1 VRLIAALK
9 RPWAETG
16 HSPGG
21 RLSDLERAVHQLYI
35 SAGNSLP
42 FHGWHHVCFV
52 TSKAV
57 EFAKDRGADHWLVA
71 TAALLHDLNYLVRR
85 NSEPEAGRSLRRRFL
100 SDAGYEQPEIVR
112 VEEIIEEAHTAT
124 RTAEISLEG
133 SALSDA
139 DTLFK
144 ALPMTPVVFSHLY
157 LTENGVGLS
166 ELGRKILDEQL
177 PLVEQ
182 DIYFYDEELRER
194 YLPWAQ
200 ANIALWQQIMAS
212 LDDPDVQS
220 LLDAVHVKP

>member
-1 VRLIAALK
+1 VRLIGALK
-9 RPWAETG
+9 RPWTDTV

-21 RLSDLERAVHQLYI
+21 RLGELEGAVHRMYVA
-35 SAGNSLP
+35 AGSGLP
-42 FHGWHHVCFV
+42 FHGWHHVHFV

-57 EFAKDRGADHWLVA
+57 DFAKDRGADHWLVA
-71 TAALLHDLNYLVRR
+71 SAALLHDLNYLVRK
-85 NSEPEAGRSLRRRFL
+85 NSEPDVGRRLRRRFL
-100 SDAGYEQPEIVR
+100 SDAGYGQPEIAR

-124 RTAEISLEG
+124 RGARISLEG

-144 ALPMTPVVFSHLY
+144 ALPMTPVIFSHLY
-157 LTENGVGLS
+157 LTENGIGLG

-182 DIYFYDEELRER
+182 DIYFYDPELRAR

-212 LDDPDVQS
+212 LEDPDVVS
-220 LLDAVHVKP
+220 LLASVHVKP